1 MNNEEKIIAVQKMQD
16 YINENINKSITLS
29 SLTKSSN
36 YSQWH
41 SARIFK
47 ELLGKSPFEYIRL
60 LRLTESA
67 RRLRDEK
74 IKIVD
79 VAFDFVF
86 GSHEGFTRAFTK
98 EFGLSPYS
106 YKQNPVPI
114 KYFIPYR
121 LISFNFTNKSEGV
134 KMEKKQKQIIF
145 TQVVMR
151 AERNA
156 IIKRG
161 IKATN
166 YYEYC
171 QEVGCEVWGILE
183 SIKEAMFEPAGFWLP
198 DKLVKNNTSRYVQGV
213 EVAIDYQGV
222 IPDGF
227 DIIEL
232 KPCKYM
238 VFQGEPYEDKDY
250 EDAISDIWEAIDKF
264 NPNIYGYEWAD
275 NAPRFQ
281 LAPLGYRGY
290 IEARAVIEINKK

>member
-1 MNNEEKIIAVQKMQD
+1 MQD